1 MERPGVFVTSS
12 HILPKYCPQAP
23 VAAADFW
30 TERCCFSLLAPRRR
44 LLRTGRFLRS
54 AGNVHVIF
62 VSGTH
67 STRRFGMGTG
77 NFCGLKTALVPNF
90 KFWSKNEAE
99 APGGCGA
106 SASFFDQNLKFLCG
120 KSAVQLGGFLGKFC
134 AINGRKLQNFKF
146 SFVFWLDFGTKI
158 WFWGGGKPLMMDSV
172 FPKNC

>member
-77 NFCGLKTALVPNF
+77 NFCGLKLQILVE
-90 KFWSKNEAE
+90 K
-99 APGGCGA
+99 
-106 SASFFDQNLKFLCG
+106 
-120 KSAVQLGGFLGKFC
+120 
-134 AINGRKLQNFKF
+134 RKLQILVEKRGRIWTETAENGKTLNFPSFFGSILGRKF
-146 SFVFWLDFGTKI
+146 GSAGGVNLY
-158 WFWGGGKPLMMDSV
+158 GGKV
-172 FPKNC
+172 